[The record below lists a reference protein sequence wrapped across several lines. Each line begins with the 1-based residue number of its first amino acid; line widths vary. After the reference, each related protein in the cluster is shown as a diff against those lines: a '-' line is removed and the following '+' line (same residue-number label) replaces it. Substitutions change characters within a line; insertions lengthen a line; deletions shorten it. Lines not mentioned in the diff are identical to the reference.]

1 MTDIALTLSLVAV
14 FSMLCQWI
22 AWRVKLPAIL
32 FLLITGLLVGPTFN
46 LIAPDQLFGDL
57 LLPFVSLSVA
67 IILFEGSLTLH
78 LSEFK
83 ELGTVV
89 QRMVSIGA
97 LTTWLIVA
105 FATHFIL
112 GFSVEIS
119 ALFGAVMVVT
129 GPTVIVPMLRTVQPT
144 RKIANTLRWEGIVID
159 PIGALFAVVTYEF
172 IVASVSG
179 NAMGHSLMIFAETIG
194 VGAVMG
200 VLSGFC
206 LATVL
211 KRHWVPEYLHGLA
224 ALSLVLITFTLSN
237 NLHHESGL
245 LAVTIM
251 GMWIGNTKGIEIHH
265 ILNFKENLTVL
276 LISILF
282 IVLAARIDFAS
293 ILSLGWKPVLI
304 LIVIQFVARPIK
316 IFISTFKS
324 DFNWREKALLAWIAP
339 RGIVAAAIAA
349 IFSEKLVAMGYSEAA
364 YLIPLTFWIIIGT
377 VVLQSATAR
386 PLALLLGVAEPDR
399 NGFLILGANNVART
413 IALTLREKGF
423 RCLLADSN
431 WDNIRQ
437 ARMAGLDTYYG
448 NPISDH
454 ADLYL
459 DLSGIGGMLTLA
471 PTKEFNT
478 VAAIHFRADF
488 GPQNIFGLPD
498 KKDSERNLKH
508 QISEGYHGK
517 NLFAEGM
524 SYSKLASLFS
534 RDLGLKTTSLSDSFG
549 WQEYLEKNKN
559 EIVPLFY
566 INQKN
571 LIKPFCVDEDVT
583 PQPGWKIIS
592 LLLESKPALEAKI
605 YEEPVSQQ

>member
-1 MTDIALTLSLVAV
+1 MPDIALILSIVAALSL
-14 FSMLCQWI
+14 LCQWV

-32 FLLITGLLVGPTFN
+32 FLLITGLLVGPTFQWLN
-46 LIAPDQLFGDL
+46 PDQLFGDL

-97 LTTWLIVA
+97 LTTWLVVA
-105 FATHFIL
+105 VATHFIL

-159 PIGALFAVVTYEF
+159 PIGALLAVVTYEF
-172 IVASVSG
+172 IISNVNG
-179 NAMGHSLMIFAETIG
+179 NGLTHGLRIFAETIG
-194 VGAVMG
+194 IGLLMG
-200 VLSGFC
+200 ITSGFC

-211 KRHWVPEYLHGLA
+211 RRHWMPEYLHGLA
-224 ALSLVLITFTLSN
+224 ALSLVLMTFTFSN
-237 NLHHESGL
+237 NIHHESGL
-245 LAVTIM
+245 LAVTVM
-251 GMWIGNTKGIEIHH
+251 GMWIGNAKGVDIHH

-282 IVLAARIDFAS
+282 IILAARIDFQS
-293 ILSLGWKPVLI
+293 ILLLGWQPVLI
-304 LIVIQFVARPIK
+304 LLVIQFVARPIK
-316 IFISTFKS
+316 ILISTYNS

-349 IFSEKLVAMGYSEAA
+349 IFSERLVALGYADAA

-377 VVLQSATAR
+377 VVLQSATSR
-386 PLALLLGVAEPDR
+386 PIAKLLGVAEPDR
-399 NGFLILGANNVART
+399 NGYLILGANNVARK
-413 IALTLREKGF
+413 IATALDEQGI

-431 WDNIRQ
+431 WENIRQ
-437 ARMAGLDTYYG
+437 ARMLGLEVYYG

-459 DLSGIGGMLTLA
+459 DLAGIGGLLTLA

-478 VAAIHFRADF
+478 VAAIHFKAEF
-488 GPQNIFGLPD
+488 GAPNIYGLQAKKESD
-498 KKDSERNLKH
+498 KNLKH
-508 QISEGYHGK
+508 YISQEYHGQ
-517 NLFAEGM
+517 NLFMEGIT
-524 SYSKLASLFS
+524 YAKLASLLS
-534 RDLGLKTTSLSDSFG
+534 RENSLKTTTLSESFS
-549 WQEYLEKNKN
+549 WEAYLEKNKGDA
-559 EIVPLFY
+559 IPLFY
-566 INQKN
+566 VTHKN
-571 LIKPFCVDEDVT
+571 VLKPFVVDT
-583 PQPGWKIIS
+583 PVKPQSDWKIIS
-592 LLLESKPALEAKI
+592 LLQEEKI
-605 YEEPVSQQ
+605 P